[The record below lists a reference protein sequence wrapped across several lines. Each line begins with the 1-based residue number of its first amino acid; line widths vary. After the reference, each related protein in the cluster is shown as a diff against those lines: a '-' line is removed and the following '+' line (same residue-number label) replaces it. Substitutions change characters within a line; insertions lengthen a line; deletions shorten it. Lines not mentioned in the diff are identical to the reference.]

1 MPRVLRT
8 DPVNP
13 DRRVIEEA
21 AAVIRR
27 GGLVAFPT
35 ETVYG
40 LGCDAFNGRA
50 ALKVFRAKRRPPDNP
65 LIVHIADFGQLGEV
79 ASNVPDYVWEA
90 ARKAWPGPLTFVL
103 QKAERVPREV
113 TGGRST
119 VAVRMPAH
127 PVALELIRA
136 AGTPIAAPSANVS
149 GKPSPTAAEH
159 VLEDFA
165 DNPLVDVVIDGGPT
179 FFGVES
185 TIVDVTR
192 DPPLLLRPGPYTLE
206 ELEKILGRR
215 VEVPAFARGIAEAEE
230 AVAPGMRYRHYSPET
245 PLLVVECPHE
255 RGLVET
261 LVGLAKDRLRR
272 GLKVALLVSREVAD
286 LVDEALH
293 GPVHIVVVGS
303 RQNLYTVAKNLYRAL
318 RDLDKLDVDIGIA
331 EGYEER
337 GVGLA
342 IMNRLRKASGQN
354 VVRCL

>member
-1 MPRVLRT
+1 VPRVLRT

-40 LGCDAFNGRA
+40 LGCDAFNSRA
-50 ALKVFRAKRRPPDNP
+50 ALNVFRAKERPPDNP
-65 LIVHIADFGQLGEV
+65 LIVHIADLDQLREV
-79 ASNVPDYVWEA
+79 ASGVPDYVREA
-90 ARKAWPGPLTFVL
+90 ARRAWPGPLTFVL
-103 QKAERVPREV
+103 QKAGRVPKEV

-149 GKPSPTAAEH
+149 GKPSPTTAEH

-215 VEVPAFARGIAEAEE
+215 VEVPAFARGMAEAEE

-245 PLLVVECPHE
+245 PLLVVDCPRE

-261 LVGLAKDRLRR
+261 LVRLAKDRLRQ

-286 LVDEALH
+286 LVDEALR
-293 GPVHIVVVGS
+293 GSVRVIVVGS
-303 RQNLYTVAKNLYRAL
+303 RQNLYTVARNLYKAL

-342 IMNRLRKASGQN
+342 IMNRLRKASGRN
-354 VVRCL
+354 VVSCL